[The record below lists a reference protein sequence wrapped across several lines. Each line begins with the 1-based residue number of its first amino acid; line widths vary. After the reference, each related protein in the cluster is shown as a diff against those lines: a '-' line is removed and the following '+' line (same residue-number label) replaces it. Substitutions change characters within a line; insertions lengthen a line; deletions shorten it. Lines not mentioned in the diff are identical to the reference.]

1 MFNLDTSP
9 DTCPGCGGECESVTF
24 GGVKRFMCE
33 PCSAADKARRV
44 SEARR
49 MECLDL
55 WREITPVDFQARLD
69 PSLLHKSLVPALSL
83 DGSEGAGFIGTTRAG
98 KTRVAYYLLKKAA
111 HALKKP
117 YAITASRYR
126 QAAADKF
133 SNDGVAREILQAC
146 RFAQALLLDDVGKG
160 STTEGGDEALYEL
173 LTERRDNRRV
183 TFWTAN
189 GDGKWIAARYGPDR
203 GPAIATRLANL
214 AGCCGP
220 GTGRIFKIQQPPKQ

>member
-49 MECLDL
+49 GECLDL
-55 WREITPVDFQARLD
+55 WREITPVDFQTRLD
-69 PSLLHKSLVPALSL
+69 PSLLHQSLVPALSL

-111 HALKKP
+111 QALKKP

-146 RFAQALLLDDVGKG
+146 SSSMTWARDRPRKAGTRRFTN
-160 STTEGGDEALYEL
+160 S
-173 LTERRDNRRV
+173 
-183 TFWTAN
+183 
-189 GDGKWIAARYGPDR
+189 
-203 GPAIATRLANL
+203 
-214 AGCCGP
+214 
-220 GTGRIFKIQQPPKQ
+220 